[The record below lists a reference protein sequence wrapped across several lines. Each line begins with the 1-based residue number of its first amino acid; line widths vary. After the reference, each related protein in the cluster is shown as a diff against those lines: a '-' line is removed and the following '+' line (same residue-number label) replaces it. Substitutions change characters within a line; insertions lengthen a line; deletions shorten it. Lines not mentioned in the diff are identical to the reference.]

1 MLVENIRNIT
11 NDIVNRSKS
20 KSMNLFDEKTILSND
35 EIIVVDNVKNNQKST
50 LSNIIA
56 GSIAGATTALV
67 TLPLDVIKTKR

>member
-1 MLVENIRNIT
+1 
-11 NDIVNRSKS
+11 
-20 KSMNLFDEKTILSND
+20 MNLFDEKTILSND

-50 LSNIIA
+50 LSNIVA